1 MGIYYNTAAVMEDVL
16 CIFDASNPKCYS
28 GTGNIWSDA
37 LGRFSMTLA
46 GTYTYNQ
53 NSAQSYFKFNPGT
66 ATLSNS
72 FAEGIYIEEYAYG
85 MSMELWYRSNA
96 SDTFSA
102 YGRIVD
108 MGDTSITLG
117 SSSSYRLRCWV
128 DKLASGLT
136 TYDRTSEVFKDGIG
150 QDGIWHHLVL
160 AYAPNGTSA
169 GVSVDGTLKL
179 YIDGVLESSV
189 TGTNYGKV
197 NGGTQNGYD
206 IVLGTGDGNDFRG
219 DIAMFKMYGR
229 ALHLEEVNRNYRAS
243 RDRFK

>member
-1 MGIYYNTAAVMEDVL
+1 MEDVI

-28 GTGNIWSDA
+28 GTGNVWSDA
-37 LGRFSMTLA
+37 LGRYEMTLA
-46 GTYTYNQ
+46 GTYTYTQ
-53 NSAQSYFKFNPGT
+53 NSAQCFFKFNPGS

-72 FAEGIYIEEYAYG
+72 FGEGVYEAEYAYG
-85 MSMELWYRSNA
+85 MSMELWYRSN
-96 SDTFSA
+96 STDTFST

-117 SSSSYRLRCWV
+117 TSSSYRLRCWV
-128 DKLASGLT
+128 NKLASGLT
-136 TYDRTSEVFKDGIG
+136 TYDRTGEVFKDGIG

-160 AYAPNGTSA
+160 AYAPNATSG
-169 GVSVDGTLKL
+169 GVAVDGNLKL
-179 YIDGVLESSV
+179 YIDGVLESTS
-189 TGTNYGKV
+189 TGSNYGRV
-197 NGGTQNGYD
+197 NPGTTNGYS

-229 ALHLEEVNRNYRAS
+229 ALNPEEVSRNYRAS